1 MVFLLKSTF
10 YRAFWHYDLDFLSQN
25 NYKKTG
31 MNHKIWLFI
40 GYQLVFI
47 RIYYILSIVRY
58 VLDNDHA
65 MILRLILSFIMRN
78 LG

>member
-1 MVFLLKSTF
+1 
-10 YRAFWHYDLDFLSQN
+10 
-25 NYKKTG
+25 